1 MNFAAQL
8 TVNITG
14 GQTIGKTMRLS
25 GMRRGAGAG
34 TTTTTIMMTTLSEE
48 SVSTSIIRYAGYFS
62 ASQ

>member
-1 MNFAAQL
+1 MKL

-14 GQTIGKTMRLS
+14 GQTIGKTMRLN

-34 TTTTTIMMTTLSEE
+34 TTTTTTMMTTLSEE
-48 SVSTSIIRYAGYFS
+48 SVSTSCIRYAGYFS